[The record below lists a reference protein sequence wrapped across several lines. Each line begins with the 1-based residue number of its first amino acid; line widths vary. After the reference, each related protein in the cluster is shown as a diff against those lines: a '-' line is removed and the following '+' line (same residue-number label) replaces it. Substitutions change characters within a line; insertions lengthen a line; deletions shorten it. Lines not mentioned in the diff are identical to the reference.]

1 MGVAGTP
8 GRQPSSLYP
17 RIHAGKCSC
26 TLAFSVVVKTFKKQ
40 HFPLFTVHFTLVSEN
55 KETRSKCLGSALV
68 GKAACSTFWLIHFE
82 SESRSVGSN
91 SLQPHRLHIPWNSPG
106 QNTGVSGLSLLQG
119 IFPTQGANLGLPHF
133 RWILYQLSHKG
144 SPRIL

>member
-119 IFPTQGANLGLPHF
+119 IFPDPRDQTQISYIAGGF
-133 RWILYQLSHKG
+133 FTS
-144 SPRIL
+144 